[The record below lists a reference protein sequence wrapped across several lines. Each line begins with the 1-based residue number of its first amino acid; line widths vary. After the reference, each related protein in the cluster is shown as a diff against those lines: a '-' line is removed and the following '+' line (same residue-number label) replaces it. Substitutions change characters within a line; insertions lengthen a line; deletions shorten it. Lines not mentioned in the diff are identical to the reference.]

1 MKFSPNCIWTLGV
14 SEVPKSHLQKGDFF
28 RPKLTSGVILALDFS
43 GKSGGRGGSLG
54 MLWGGTWKVLAEALG
69 KLLGSSG
76 EKKKKKKKKKAF
88 DRADPPKRLHKQTPI
103 NPALLAP

>member
-1 MKFSPNCIWTLGV
+1 M
-14 SEVPKSHLQKGDFF
+14 
-28 RPKLTSGVILALDFS
+28 TSCVILALDFS

-76 EKKKKKKKKKAF
+76 EKKKKKKEKKKKKKKKKKERKKKKKKKKKAF
-88 DRADPPKRLHKQTPI
+88 DRAAPPPKRLYKQTPV
-103 NPALLAP
+103 NPALLAPY